1 MTSTAESLKSAGSGI
16 FDLTGKRAVVTGAS
30 RGIGRAIAVGLAE
43 HGAEVIAVARTV
55 AGLEETVAAAAGAAG
70 SVRAHAADLS
80 RPETIE
86 SAVTQ
91 AVETLGG
98 LDILVNNAATDHDSP
113 IEETDLSTFQRVI
126 ELNLQS
132 CWLLA
137 KAASPHLSADGGG
150 KVINVASTLGLVAMR
165 DDSAYIAAKHG
176 LVGVTKALA
185 MEWGRR
191 NVQVNALA
199 PGMVETEMT
208 RDGLAIEAVAKWA
221 IRNTP
226 LGRWA
231 QPEEMVGAA
240 VFLASPASDFVTGHV
255 LLVDGGWPAGFSVSK
270 VRSSSRKAV
279 SEAV

>member
-1 MTSTAESLKSAGSGI
+1 MTSTAESAKFAGTGL

-30 RGIGRAIAVGLAE
+30 RGIGRAITVGLAE

-55 AGLEETVAAAAGAAG
+55 TGLDETVAAAAGAPGKVHAL
-70 SVRAHAADLS
+70 AADLS
-80 RPETIE
+80 NADTID
-86 SAVTQ
+86 SAITT
-91 AVETLGG
+91 AVDTLGG

-113 IEETDLSTFQRVI
+113 IEETDLATFQRVI

-150 KVINVASTLGLVAMR
+150 KLINVASTLGLVAMR

-185 MEWGRR
+185 IEWGRR

-255 LLVDGGWPAGFSVSK
+255 LLVDGGWTAQ
-270 VRSSSRKAV
+270 
-279 SEAV
+279 

>member
-30 RGIGRAIAVGLAE
+30 RGIGRAITVGLAE

-137 KAASPHLSADGGG
+137 KVASPHLSADGGG
-150 KVINVASTLGLVAMR
+150 KRLDAASGSR
-165 DDSAYIAAKHG
+165 CG
-176 LVGVTKALA
+176 
-185 MEWGRR
+185 
-191 NVQVNALA
+191 
-199 PGMVETEMT
+199 
-208 RDGLAIEAVAKWA
+208 RDGLLEPSDGAGHGDH
-221 IRNTP
+221 
-226 LGRWA
+226 LG
-231 QPEEMVGAA
+231 A
-240 VFLASPASDFVTGHV
+240 VFGEADRNRAADSAAGAGHDGSPPGQIEDPVAGR
-255 LLVDGGWPAGFSVSK
+255 LRACGG
-270 VRSSSRKAV
+270 
-279 SEAV
+279 

>member
-255 LLVDGGWPAGFSVSK
+255 LLVDGGWTAH
-270 VRSSSRKAV
+270 
-279 SEAV
+279 